1 MSKGARFA
9 VALAI
14 VAIGFVLIAAV
25 STVAGLVVIAIG
37 VIAMPWF
44 PGMGQ

>member
-9 VALAI
+9 LGLGIIAAGVAL
-14 VAIGFVLIAAV
+14 LAAV
-25 STVAGLVVIAIG
+25 STIAGAVVIAIG
-37 VIAMPWF
+37 VLVMPWF